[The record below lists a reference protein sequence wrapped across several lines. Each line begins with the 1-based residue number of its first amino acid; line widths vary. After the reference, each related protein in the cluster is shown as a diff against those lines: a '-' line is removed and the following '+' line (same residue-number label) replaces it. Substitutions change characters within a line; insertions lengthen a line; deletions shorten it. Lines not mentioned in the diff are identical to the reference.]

1 MNTIYPP
8 SVPVNA
14 IVRQSNSM
22 KEFKSGVDE
31 LLIRRSYFMSQVMP
45 KLIEGQDYYVIKGRK
60 SLAKGGSEKIASIYG
75 YMASFQQD
83 HEVEKSFESVKGIIS
98 FVCNLYRESTMVG
111 QGRGASTLSKN
122 DNDPN
127 KTIKMAQ
134 KSAYIDAVIRTS
146 GLSDIFTQ
154 DLDVM
159 PISNIVDISNE
170 YESPFIKETTE
181 KEEPPMTS
189 KQNIL
194 LRTLIFKVGNPDTRS
209 DFLHQLESGLNKYE
223 ASEMISSLLPMR

>member
-75 YMASFQQD
+75 YMASFEQD
-83 HEVEKSFESVKGIIS
+83 HGIEKSFENVKGIIS
-98 FVCNLYRESTMVG
+98 FVCNLYRESVLVG
-111 QGRGASTLSKN
+111 QGRGASILSKN

-154 DLDVM
+154 DLDVI
-159 PISNIVDISNE
+159 PISNIVDISKE
-170 YESPFIKETTE
+170 YESPFIEETTE
-181 KEEPPMTS
+181 KEEPSITS
-189 KQNIL
+189 KQVIL

-209 DFLHQLESGLNKYE
+209 DFLHQLESGLSKYE